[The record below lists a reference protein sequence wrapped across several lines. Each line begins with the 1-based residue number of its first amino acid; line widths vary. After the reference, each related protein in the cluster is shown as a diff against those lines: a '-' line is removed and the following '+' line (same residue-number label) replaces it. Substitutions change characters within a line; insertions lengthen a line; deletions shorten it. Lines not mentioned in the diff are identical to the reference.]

1 MMSVQEQINADIK
14 DAMKAKNVDK
24 LAALRAVKSAIMLEA
39 TKEGIPEVSDE
50 ISLKLIA
57 KLVKQRKDSAAIFTE
72 QNRPDLAIDE
82 VNQLAYLAPYLP
94 VQMGDS
100 SVYNS
105 AMNAF
110 KLEQWEQS
118 YIEFSRFRSD
128 TAIYFASI
136 CKYHLQ
142 NLEAA
147 SELLVKIPENSVFF
161 YGCYDTNS
169 AHKITSRQEI

>member
-1 MMSVQEQINADIK
+1 MSVQEQINADIK
-14 DAMKAKNVDK
+14 DAMKAKNVDR

-94 VQMGDS
+94 VQMGEEEVRKVVKEVIAKVGALSPADMGKCMGPLMGRLNGKADGALIS
-100 SVYNS
+100 KIV
-105 AMNAF
+105 
-110 KLEQWEQS
+110 K
-118 YIEFSRFRSD
+118 
-128 TAIYFASI
+128 
-136 CKYHLQ
+136 
-142 NLEAA
+142 EAL
-147 SELLVKIPENSVFF
+147 SK
-161 YGCYDTNS
+161 
-169 AHKITSRQEI
+169 